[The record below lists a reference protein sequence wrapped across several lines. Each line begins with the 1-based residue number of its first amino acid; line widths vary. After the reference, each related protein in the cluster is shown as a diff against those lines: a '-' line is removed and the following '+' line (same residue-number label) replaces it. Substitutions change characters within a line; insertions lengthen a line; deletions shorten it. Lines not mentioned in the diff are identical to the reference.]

1 MERKSTSIFKGFTD
15 VFSKKADTMRE
26 KCIRSQSIRIIAP
39 IIGMKEYIFIV
50 YPLNTTEGKK
60 SMLAIKIP
68 MIRRDIKSVISIKN
82 TTPFGHFI
90 NAQEIIHPHD
100 KNVNINNI
108 YLLAKFEK
116 MC

>member
-1 MERKSTSIFKGFTD
+1 MERKSTSIFKGLTD
-15 VFSKKADTMRE
+15 VFSEKADTMRE
-26 KCIRSQSIRIIAP
+26 NSIRSQIIRVIAP
-39 IIGMKEYIFIV
+39 MIGMNEYILIV
-50 YPLNTTEGKK
+50 CPLNTTDGKK

-90 NAQEIIHPHD
+90 NAQEIIHPCD

-108 YLLAKFEK
+108 YLLAKSEK
-116 MC
+116 I